1 MLSSFHIIPLK
12 RWSCFSTH
20 PSFQWIGLSENLH
33 RKPWFLQWNIG
44 LFHVFPGN
52 FPLDQSIDSR
62 VFLGPWSPAGP
73 HQLQPGHGQL
83 GSQQLAPSAAASGQD
98 AGRPHRHRLQ
108 LCGKPRFPCDFWDAD
123 KCWQQLQGWRKLR
136 QIKTSV
142 SQKGV
147 LPVIGH
153 EGL

>member
-12 RWSCFSTH
+12 RWSCFSIH
-20 PSFQWIGLSENLH
+20 PSFQWIGLSANLH

-44 LFHVFPGN
+44 LFLF
-52 FPLDQSIDSR
+52 F
-62 VFLGPWSPAGP
+62 FLRPIHWQPWSQGPWSPAGP

-108 LCGKPRFPCDFWDAD
+108 LCGKPRFPWWDAD
-123 KCWQQLQGWRKLR
+123 TCWQQLQGWRRVR

-147 LPVIGH
+147 LPVIDH